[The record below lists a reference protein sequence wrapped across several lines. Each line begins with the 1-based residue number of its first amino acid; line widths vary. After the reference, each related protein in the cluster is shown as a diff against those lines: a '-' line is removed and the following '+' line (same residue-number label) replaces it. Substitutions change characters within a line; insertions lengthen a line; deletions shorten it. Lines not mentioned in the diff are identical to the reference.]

1 MTRTSFVGEDAH
13 EGRLSALFLNTVH
26 HIGDILAASVFAAH
40 FLRNRQMEIF
50 LADSLHPLHQ
60 RLTARQGVCRAH
72 KLHLTGASVHFCRA
86 LDNVHC
92 VIFHVLVDLGGL
104 TADLNLHL
112 RLVRDNIPSA
122 SGDNGSHI
130 YSGHAA
136 GVTRDRIKV

>member
-1 MTRTSFVGEDAH
+1 M
-13 EGRLSALFLNTVH
+13 SALLLKDYYVIF
-26 HIGDILAASVFAAH
+26 
-40 FLRNRQMEIF
+40 RQMKIF

-104 TADLNLHL
+104 TADLDLHL

-130 YSGHAA
+130 YSGHTA